1 VVIDIRESSF
11 KFSSSNDGSRATSRP
26 VPQLLE
32 KSHAIVA
39 RCFLGFVDDLFSSL
53 LFCSLFGFEDFA
65 SKILKEH
72 LEDHSSKVIIVSF
85 TIVTSLEHKQPRL

>member
-11 KFSSSNDGSRATSRP
+11 KFSSSNDGTRAICRP
-26 VPQLLE
+26 VSQVLQ
-32 KSHAIVA
+32 KSHAIAA

-53 LFCSLFGFEDFA
+53 LFRSLFGFEDFA

-72 LEDHSSKVIIVSF
+72 LEDHSPKVITVSF
-85 TIVTSLEHKQPRL
+85 EIIA